1 MTKFF
6 LLSIG
11 VLFLIAV
18 VFTLIQYL
26 IINLLK
32 RKEEENPEKLEEE

>member
-1 MTKFF
+1 MAKFVF
-6 LLSIG
+6 LSIG
-11 VLFLIAV
+11 VLLLTAV

-32 RKEEENPEKLEEE
+32 RKEEENKKKPKED